1 MSTDYLKIKKQYS
14 DQLYHHGI
22 PDQRWGI
29 RRYQNPDGS
38 LTEEGRLRYNKG
50 RSKEGLPD
58 DWKDK
63 VKDKDDP
70 ATVRISV
77 DDRKKYYFSGPSI
90 DKKTGKP
97 KRDKDGNLVYD
108 KKDGVLIKEHEND
121 LTDKELKDLANRVK
135 SENSLAAERS
145 KEAAR
150 PYNNAKD
157 VLGDSARLL
166 EATSNALPTGNGKV
180 IRKDYSNLSDQE
192 LRNRINRLS
201 LEESYGKLSGD
212 TKYVKSGSEKTREYL
227 QTAGAILGI
236 AGSAAALAATIMSFK
251 YRNPG
256 TPKVKQSDLTDDNDI
271 NSLQHFGI
279 LGMKW
284 GIRRYQDANGSLT
297 AAGKQRYRT
306 NQGTKEVLR
315 NTSSYDSLTRREQ
328 RKYIKSKTISSE
340 RRSMI
345 AGAAIG
351 ASLGIGKSIFNI
363 VMRKKSGKKIKG
375 EEMSKIEAG
384 FVGRTVLGGLIG
396 AKIGQ
401 LVGKNAGK
409 ASAEASMAERGQK
422 YTKQLLNVPIERL
435 ENEKRKP

>member
-1 MSTDYLKIKKQYS
+1 MSTDYLKLKKSYS
-14 DQLYHHGI
+14 DQLYHYGIHGMK
-22 PDQRWGI
+22 WGI

-38 LTEEGRLRYNKG
+38 LTEEGKQRYNTG
-50 RSKEGLPD
+50 IPS
-58 DWKDK
+58 DWQDK
-63 VKDKDDP
+63 
-70 ATVRISV
+70 AR
-77 DDRKKYYFSGPSI
+77 
-90 DKKTGKP
+90 
-97 KRDKDGNLVYD
+97 N
-108 KKDGVLIKEHEND
+108 KKDGARVTYNVKENKYYYQDDNTEKTQLKIHQDDLDDTELGKLITRTKLEN
-121 LTDKELKDLANRVK
+121 KVAE
-135 SENSLAAERS
+135 ERS

-150 PYNNAKD
+150 PYNDAKD

-166 EATSNALPTGNGKV
+166 DATSRALPSGNGKV

-236 AGSAAALAATIMSFK
+236 AGSAAALAATIMSIKFRK
-251 YRNPG
+251 PG
-256 TPKVKQSDLTDDNDI
+256 NPKVDHSDLTDDNDN

-284 GIRRYQDANGSLT
+284 GVRRYQDANGSLT

-315 NTSSYDSLTRREQ
+315 NTSSYDSLTGREQ

-351 ASLGIGKSIFNI
+351 ASLGIGKSIFNVI
-363 VMRKKSGKKIKG
+363 MRQKSGNKIKG

-401 LVGKNAGK
+401 LVGKKAGK